1 MATNVEDIPEEDD
14 DFTAREY
21 SASEFVQMLDD
32 APMPTDDELMNLLT
46 GGMQFEE
53 DEEWDE
59 EEDSTNSQQPGS
71 EASQDP
77 EASSDLETVSQE
89 TTETKTEAIPEEED
103 GKKPLPPYD
112 PETGEVLE
120 VEEPDT
126 AEVNEDHQEAEAPA
140 TESQLPASQKQSSTE
155 PTQEVFGQQP
165 QESSQDPSGTP
176 GTQPTPDSLQSLLDQ
191 ATSLLNKAEDLQQ
204 SIAVQSEQLAELTST
219 LESIKSL
226 EDQNAAQIE
235 ASAKDVEKS
244 TIGLKVMLRN
254 TEKKF
259 EESGKNIEAAEKKF
273 NRQIT
278 DMTKNAKQSIGE
290 LANAAR
296 DHIQKLEQESM
307 KRSQAYFQLNL
318 PQKILNY
325 MKWFGCIVIFVLAVA
340 WILER
345 VVG

>member
-21 SASEFVQMLDD
+21 SVSEFVQMLDD
-32 APMPTDDELMNLLT
+32 ESMPTDEEMMDILME
-46 GGMQFEE
+46 GMQFEE
-53 DEEWDE
+53 DDDE
-59 EEDSTNSQQPGS
+59 EYEDIIPGASKSADPAEDDSEGESDAKS
-71 EASQDP
+71 EA
-77 EASSDLETVSQE
+77 QE
-89 TTETKTEAIPEEED
+89 E
-103 GKKPLPPYD
+103 GLPPYD
-112 PETGEVLE
+112 PETGEILE
-120 VEEPDT
+120 EDEAATTEE
-126 AEVNEDHQEAEAPA
+126 HQEADAPA
-140 TESQLPASQKQSSTE
+140 TEGEHPASQKQPSTE
-155 PTQEVFGQQP
+155 PVHV
-165 QESSQDPSGTP
+165 ESSQQSPESAQGPSGP
-176 GTQPTPDSLQSLLDQ
+176 PTAPNNPDALQSLLDQ
-191 ATSLLNKAEDLQQ
+191 ATSLLNKAETLQQ
-204 SIAVQSEQLAELTST
+204 SIAAQSEQLAELTST
-219 LESIKSL
+219 LESVKSL

-259 EESGKNIEAAEKKF
+259 DAVNAKFEESGKNIEAAEKKF

-278 DMTKNAKQSIGE
+278 DMTKNAKSSIGE
-290 LANAAR
+290 LADAAR

-325 MKWFGCIVIFVLAVA
+325 MKWFGCIVVFVLAVA

>member
-1 MATNVEDIPEEDD
+1 M
-14 DFTAREY
+14 
-21 SASEFVQMLDD
+21 
-32 APMPTDDELMNLLT
+32 
-46 GGMQFEE
+46 
-53 DEEWDE
+53 
-59 EEDSTNSQQPGS
+59 
-71 EASQDP
+71 
-77 EASSDLETVSQE
+77 
-89 TTETKTEAIPEEED
+89 
-103 GKKPLPPYD
+103 
-112 PETGEVLE
+112 E

-126 AEVNEDHQEAEAPA
+126 AEVNEEHQEAETPA

-155 PTQEVFGQQP
+155 PTQEA
-165 QESSQDPSGTP
+165 SGTP
-176 GTQPTPDSLQSLLDQ
+176 GTQPIPDSLQSLLDQ
-191 ATSLLNKAEDLQQ
+191 ATSLLNKTEDLQQ

-259 EESGKNIEAAEKKF
+259 DAVGTKFEESSKNIEAAEKKF

-278 DMTKNAKQSIGE
+278 DMTKNAKSSIGE

-307 KRSQAYFQLNL
+307 KRSQAYFKLNL
-318 PQKILNY
+318 PQKVLNY
-325 MKWFGCIVIFVLAVA
+325 MKWFGCIVVFVLAVA

>member
-71 EASQDP
+71 EASQDL

-89 TTETKTEAIPEEED
+89 TTETETEAIPEEED

-126 AEVNEDHQEAEAPA
+126 AEVNEEHQEAETPA

-155 PTQEVFGQQP
+155 PTQEA
-165 QESSQDPSGTP
+165 SGTP
-176 GTQPTPDSLQSLLDQ
+176 GTQPIPDSLQSLLDQ
-191 ATSLLNKAEDLQQ
+191 ATSLLNKTEDLQQ

-259 EESGKNIEAAEKKF
+259 DAVGTKFEESSKNIEAAEKKF

-278 DMTKNAKQSIGE
+278 DMTKNAKSSIGE

-307 KRSQAYFQLNL
+307 KRSQAYFKLNL
-318 PQKILNY
+318 PQKVLNY
-325 MKWFGCIVIFVLAVA
+325 MKWFGCIVVFVLAVA

>member
-1 MATNVEDIPEEDD
+1 MAINVEDIPEEDE

-21 SASEFVQMLDD
+21 SVSEFAQMLDD
-32 APMPTDDELMNLLT
+32 ESMPTDEEMMDILME
-46 GGMQFEE
+46 GMQFEE
-53 DEEWDE
+53 DDDE
-59 EEDSTNSQQPGS
+59 EYEDIIPGTSKS
-71 EASQDP
+71 EDTEENDSEDEPDAKSKTQ
-77 EASSDLETVSQE
+77 EET
-89 TTETKTEAIPEEED
+89 
-103 GKKPLPPYD
+103 LLPYD
-112 PETGEVLE
+112 PETGEILE
-120 VEEPDT
+120 
-126 AEVNEDHQEAEAPA
+126 EDEAATTEDQDPVTTKEHQEADAPA
-140 TESQLPASQKQSSTE
+140 TEGELPASQKQPAEGQSQNES
-155 PTQEVFGQQP
+155 GQQP
-165 QESSQDPSGTP
+165 PESAQDPSGTP
-176 GTQPTPDSLQSLLDQ
+176 TAIDDPDALQSLLDQ
-191 ATSLLNKAEDLQQ
+191 AASLLNKAEDLQQ
-204 SIAVQSEQLAELTST
+204 RIAAQSEQLTELTST

-259 EESGKNIEAAEKKF
+259 DAVNVKFDESGKNIEAAEKKF

-278 DMTKNAKQSIGE
+278 DMTKNAKSSIGE

-325 MKWFGCIVIFVLAVA
+325 MKWFGCIVVFVLAVA